1 MANEYQGY
9 SNTDWQRS
17 ATTTLAK
24 HFRDEEKATLR
35 NYQILALLESNGR
48 VSYNNGGRG
57 FDWPVKYKNHR
68 IEGNDGTTT
77 RSFAAVAQNKI
88 AHLEYRGYQVTD
100 SISTKEKL
108 ENRGPEA
115 IIDVVANM
123 GNNLMESMKQ
133 GLGAEPFVD
142 GNAAGNE
149 KSWHGLESMFAINGT
164 LNISAGTQRAANALD
179 KVGYPNDTYA
189 GLSTVLGNY
198 GGENE
203 SGIVWPLGIADPQYD
218 FWAPLVVNYTSSA
231 FGGAADTWAAQGDE
245 AMRYA
250 IIHGQRNATL
260 DGQIT
265 NVIVDRN
272 LYNDFLNLIDA
283 KEQIRISRGE
293 PTGLVALGF
302 KNVVEFDGVQVSWDV
317 AVPTNVGYGLNWRN
331 IELLSMHPQLFVPEG
346 PFYDEYTQT
355 HNAVLSTLSNFRMKS
370 PRNFFKLAALA

>member
-1 MANEYQGY
+1 MANDYQGY

-17 ATTTLAK
+17 VTTTLAK
-24 HFRDEEKATLR
+24 HFKDEEKATLR

-48 VSYNNGGRG
+48 VSYNHGGRG

-77 RSFAAVAQNKI
+77 RSFAAVAQHKI
-88 AHLEYRGYQVTD
+88 AHLDYRGYQVTD

-115 IIDVVANM
+115 IIDVVARM
-123 GNNLMESMKQ
+123 GESLMESMKQ
-133 GLGAEPFVD
+133 GLAAAPFID
-142 GNAAGNE
+142 GNATGNE
-149 KSWHGLESMFAINGT
+149 KEWHGLESMFGNNGT
-164 LNISAGTQRAANALD
+164 INISTGAQRAANALD

-189 GLSTVLGNY
+189 SLSTVLGNY

-203 SGIVWPLGIADPQYD
+203 ANVVWPLGIADPQFD
-218 FWAPLVVNYTSSA
+218 FWSPLMVNYTSSA
-231 FGGAADTWAAQGDE
+231 FNGTADTWAAQGDE

-250 IIHGQRNATL
+250 IIHGQRNATM

-265 NVIVDRN
+265 NVILDRN

-283 KEQIRISRGE
+283 KEQIQIRRGE
-293 PTGLVALGF
+293 PVGLVALGF

-317 AVPTNVGYGLNWRN
+317 AVPTNVGYGLNYRN
-331 IELLSMHPQLFVPEG
+331 IELLSMHGQLFVPEG

-355 HNAVLSTLSNFRMKS
+355 HNTVLSTLSNLKMKS
-370 PRNFFKLAALA
+370 PRNFFKLMSLA